1 MESVHWVTLSK
12 ILLIDILEIPL
23 QEKTGNFI
31 PNPFMQRWSDNYHLS
46 KQYFGLFEFNLN

>member
-1 MESVHWVTLSK
+1 MESVYWVTLSK

-23 QEKTGNFI
+23 LEKTGNFI

-46 KQYFGLFEFNLN
+46 